1 MVTDR
6 ETLHLSREEQKKRR
20 LHPKYHTLEYYLR
33 VGTLQRKERERR
45 GTDNPQRSVYTS
57 VVYSIMSYMFKS
69 SPFKRS
75 MCTSVLLL
83 IGPSPYCLLFCMRNQ
98 PHLPV
103 TPEQLMRPG
112 IGQNTTYTM
121 GNFVKHLNMVLLP
134 IQYHEQP
141 GK

>member
-1 MVTDR
+1 M
-6 ETLHLSREEQKKRR
+6 ETASQVPYTRVLPQGGNPAKEGEEEGDGQSTKKR
-20 LHPKYHTLEYYLR
+20 
-33 VGTLQRKERERR
+33 
-45 GTDNPQRSVYTS
+45 VYQG
-57 VVYSIMSYMFKS
+57 YSIMSYMFKS

-141 GK
+141 MKYTYLA